1 MWTGCAPT
9 GSMTAPCTTPCRS
22 SPTSTTSRAGPMGAA
37 WSRRISSSVG
47 GCDADQVASAAGGG
61 DIDLP
66 PAPGRPCRAWVP
78 PNRRRV
84 MHAVFRRYRIRL
96 GAVEAAAERAHDGLV
111 PGLRRVPG
119 FAAYYLVHAGNDTLA
134 SIALFQ
140 TEESAVAGERLLN
153 DWFRHDWPVFQAVP
167 PELTRGA
174 VLVHE
179 ELPRVA
185 AAVTSGPRLP
195 RPNWSGR
202 RPTPGRRAGAD
213 P

>member
-1 MWTGCAPT
+1 
-9 GSMTAPCTTPCRS
+9 
-22 SPTSTTSRAGPMGAA
+22 
-37 WSRRISSSVG
+37 
-47 GCDADQVASAAGGG
+47 
-61 DIDLP
+61 
-66 PAPGRPCRAWVP
+66 
-78 PNRRRV
+78 

-111 PGLRRVPG
+111 PDLRRVPG

-140 TEESAVAGERLLN
+140 TEESAAVGERLLN

-185 AAVTSGPRLP
+185 AAATSGPRLE
-195 RPNWSGR
+195 RRNWSDR
-202 RPTPGRRAGAD
+202 RLSRERRSGGDRRVVTAAVSVSATP
-213 P
+213 

>member
-9 GSMTAPCTTPCRS
+9 GSMTAPCTTACRS
-22 SPTSTTSRAGPMGAA
+22 SPTSTTSRAWPMGSG
-37 WSRRISSSVG
+37 WICSISWSVG
-47 GCDADQVASAAGGG
+47 ECDADPVASTAGGG

-119 FAAYYLVHAGNDTLA
+119 VAAYYLLHAGNDTLA
-134 SIALFQ
+134 SIAPFHTQ
-140 TEESAVAGERLLN
+140 GSAAGGERLLN
-153 DWFRHDWPVFQAVP
+153 DWFRHHWPRFHAGP
-167 PELTRGA
+167 PPPP
-174 VLVHE
+174 
-179 ELPRVA
+179 PRA
-185 AAVTSGPRLP
+185 
-195 RPNWSGR
+195 
-202 RPTPGRRAGAD
+202 
-213 P
+213 

>member
-1 MWTGCAPT
+1 
-9 GSMTAPCTTPCRS
+9 
-22 SPTSTTSRAGPMGAA
+22 
-37 WSRRISSSVG
+37 
-47 GCDADQVASAAGGG
+47 
-61 DIDLP
+61 
-66 PAPGRPCRAWVP
+66 
-78 PNRRRV
+78 

-96 GAVEAAAERAHDGLV
+96 GAVEAAAERAHEGLV
-111 PGLRRVPG
+111 PDLRRVQG

-140 TEESAVAGERLLN
+140 TEESAAVGERLLN

-185 AAVTSGPRLP
+185 SAVTSGPRLE
-195 RPNWSGR
+195 RRNWSDR
-202 RPTPGRRAGAD
+202 RLNRERRAGGGRRGATAARSVSGPPRNSRSARGTVGGPCPPPTPPSNPARRSPGRCAD
-213 P
+213 PGC